1 MRRER
6 GIWLAVAALAALWWC
21 GCAGIISEKVDEGGP
36 IERLRVGGAEKWS
49 YWDKNPTKKDESIF
63 MLKKESTF

>member
-6 GIWLAVAALAALWWC
+6 GIWLAVAALAALLWC
-21 GCAGIISEKVDEGGP
+21 GCAGVLSEKVDEGGQ
-36 IERLRVGGAEKWS
+36 IERVRVGSTEKWS
-49 YWDKNPTKKDESIF
+49 YWDKNSTKKDESIF